1 MKKLLIFLVP
11 LLAFCLLNMTSC
23 KDEEEEMPR
32 LFRPSFVASSCFA
45 EGNTISLSWRTSG
58 EATSYTVELSR
69 DATFQ
74 SESDVVQTV
83 SKGKCSFSNL
93 RYETVY
99 YARVRANNE
108 SLDVISNWTE
118 YTSSIKT
125 LTRVVPKLLYAPDE
139 YLITENSASI
149 EWVVSDKNP
158 VDGVVVWQ
166 ADGNSAESGEMRF
179 DLSESE
185 KATGKYVIS
194 GLTPRTSYYV
204 AMTNSKAPEG
214 ADKYNQQKFTTAG
227 MPADAVLVTDGAD
240 LMEKIKAGMA
250 DASKSALI
258 FQLQNGVDYY
268 LSTTGL
274 AGASTGD
281 ITLTK
286 SIAFLANPGERP
298 TLYIYKGGFVVKPI
312 ASSMP
317 EIEYF
322 IVENVNVKEPVEGVT
337 SGGSKT
343 RLLNISK
350 HDAGTDI
357 TIDRLEVRNSDI
369 VLPSCL
375 LMMADASEG
384 MTTIN
389 HIRIDKCRVTGINDT
404 KYVTKQFGFIH
415 AVNKGSNVWNDVS
428 VSNSTFYEFYISPG
442 VFGVLTADVPVS
454 EKSKVVISNCTFYNW
469 ATSKAAYTAI
479 GDFSKLTTGL
489 SLSVNACVFGLSTGK
504 ALVPGVCNLTAK
516 NNYCTT
522 DFAQMS
528 DTGLTLIDLGVS
540 DMALFRNA
548 EEFDFSITDFTSTVY
563 LQEYGDPRWIT
574 ISED

>member
-11 LLAFCLLNMTSC
+11 VLAFCLLNMTSC

-32 LFRPSFVASSCFA
+32 LFRPSFVASACFA
-45 EGNTISLSWRTSG
+45 EGNTISLSWKTSG

-69 DATFQ
+69 DATF
-74 SESDVVQTV
+74 ESAADEVQTV
-83 SKGKCSFSNL
+83 TKGKCSFSNL

-99 YARVRANNE
+99 YVRVRANNE
-108 SLDVISNWTE
+108 ALDIISNWTA

-139 YLITENSASI
+139 YQITENSATI

-158 VDGVVVWQ
+158 VDGVAVWQ
-166 ADGNSAESGEMRF
+166 ADGSTVESGEMHF

-185 KATGKYVIS
+185 KISGKYVIS

-204 AMTNSKAPEG
+204 ALTNSKAPEG

-240 LMEKIKAGMA
+240 LMTKIKEGMA
-250 DASKSALI
+250 DAGKPALI

-268 LSTTGL
+268 LSTTGI

-298 TLYIYKGGFVVKPI
+298 TLYIYKGGFVVKPT

-322 IVENVNVKEPVEGVT
+322 VVENVNVKEPVGSGT

-343 RLLNISK
+343 RLLNIGK

-357 TIDRLEVRNSDI
+357 TIERLEVRNSDI
-369 VLPSCL
+369 MLPSCL
-375 LMMADASEG
+375 LMMTDASEG
-384 MTTIN
+384 VTTIN
-389 HIRIDKCRVTGINDT
+389 HIRIDKCVVTGINDT

-415 AVNKGSNVWNDVS
+415 AVSKGSNVWNDVS

-442 VFGVLTADVPVS
+442 VFGVPTADTPVS
-454 EKSKVVISNCTFYNW
+454 AKSKVAISNCTFYNW
-469 ATSKAAYTAI
+469 ATAKAAYTAI
-479 GDFSKLTTGL
+479 GDFSKLTIGL

-504 ALVPGVCNLTAK
+504 ALVPGVCNLAAK

-540 DMALFRNA
+540 DVSLFRNA
-548 EEFDFSITDFTSTVY
+548 EEFDFSVTDFTSTVY

-574 ISED
+574 IPEN

>member
-11 LLAFCLLNMTSC
+11 VLAFCLLNMTSC

-32 LFRPSFVASSCFA
+32 LFRPAFVASSCFA

-74 SESDVVQTV
+74 SESDEVQTV
-83 SKGKCSFSNL
+83 TKGKCSFSNL
-93 RYETVY
+93 RYETAY
-99 YARVRANNE
+99 YVRVRANNE

-139 YLITENSASI
+139 YQITENSVTI

-158 VDGVVVWQ
+158 VDGVAVWQ
-166 ADGNSAESGEMRF
+166 ADGSSAESGEMRF

-194 GLTPRTSYYV
+194 GLAPRTSYYV

-214 ADKYNQQKFTTAG
+214 ADKYNQQRFTTAG

-240 LMEKIKAGMA
+240 LMAKIKEGMA
-250 DASKSALI
+250 DAGKSALI

-268 LSTTGL
+268 LSTTGT

-298 TLYIYKGGFVVKPI
+298 TLYIYKGGFTVKPT

-322 IVENVNVKEPVEGVT
+322 IVENVNVEEPVGSGT

-375 LMMADASEG
+375 LMMADDSEG

-404 KYVTKQFGFIH
+404 KYVTKQYGFIH
-415 AVNKGSNVWNDVS
+415 AVKKGSNVWNDVS

-442 VFGVLTADVPVS
+442 VFGIPTANAPIS
-454 EKSKVVISNCTFYNW
+454 AESKVVISNCTFYNW
-469 ATSKAAYTAI
+469 ATAKAAYTAI
-479 GDFSKLTTGL
+479 GDFSKLTAGL
-489 SLSVNACVFGLSTGK
+489 SLSVTACVFGLSTGK

-540 DMALFRNA
+540 DVALFRNA